1 MPTDPLVQPW
11 AIRSALVAVADLDR
25 SVSFYRELG
34 PFEELAREG
43 AVAMLGTASPA
54 SIALILRETQ
64 SIHHT
69 RHGPQSL
76 GVRSI
81 TFNVWSSSELDRI
94 ESVLHGRNLLTFR
107 REIADGAS
115 NSYTGGIRTI
125 SRWRSCTTPK
135 TSRSDLITTERSRI
149 WFIPWTLD
157 RARNGAR
164 WRSHGTP
171 SHDRRRRQRSTPRP
185 LVENF
190 GLVHPWLLIPLP
202 PRRNSPTPASA
213 NFGLGWVPAN

>member
-43 AVAMLGTASPA
+43 AVAMLGTGSPA

-94 ESVLHGRNLLTFR
+94 ESVLHERNLLTSR
-107 REIADGAS
+107 REIADGA
-115 NSYTGGIRTI
+115 
-125 SRWRSCTTPK
+125 CE
-135 TSRSDLITTERSRI
+135 LV
-149 WFIPWTLD
+149 
-157 RARNGAR
+157 
-164 WRSHGTP
+164 HGRDP
-171 SHDRRRRQRSTPRP
+171 DNQP
-185 LVENF
+185 LVFVRYAEDKPLGPVYYRAITN
-190 GLVHPWLLIPLP
+190 LVYSLD
-202 PRRNSPTPASA
+202 A
-213 NFGLGWVPAN
+213 